1 MSHFIGLVIN
11 TPKYLE
17 KHNLEDALAPYDE
30 NTEVP
35 EYVAETVSD
44 YEKISFLETYLK
56 EEEDSLLKQSY
67 EILFEKA
74 NKELYERL
82 VKEGKVQS
90 YEEAGYGGDKERYYS
105 YIAYHNQEEY
115 VALVLEKC
123 PDILKKFD
131 DLYAKYGDSWNRN
144 SWRKNIVTDVWEE
157 FSTYNPKSKWD
168 WYQVGGRWD
177 KCLLTKSGELVNEC
191 LLGELDFEPFKDEDY
206 EATEKENFWGK
217 KYRPLKESV
226 KWHLCADSTPFC
238 LVVDGQWIEK
248 GEMGWWAMTSNEKP
262 TEDWNA
268 EVANILAKLPADA
281 EVTAVDF
288 HI

>member
-17 KHNLEDALAPYDE
+17 NHDFEDALAPYSE
-30 NTEVP
+30 NLDMP
-35 EYVAETVSD
+35 EYVAGEVST
-44 YEKISFLETYLK
+44 YEKISFLETYIK
-56 EEEDSLLKQSY
+56 KEEDSLLKQSY

-90 YEEAGYGGDKERYYS
+90 YEEAGYAGDKERYYS
-105 YIAYHNQEEY
+105 YVAYHNKEEY

-131 DLYAKYGDSWNRN
+131 KLYAKYGNDWNN
-144 SWRKNIVTDVWEE
+144 GNWRENIVTGVWEE

-168 WYQVGGRWD
+168 WYEIGGRW
-177 KCLLTKSGELVNEC
+177 KNCLMRKDGHQVNNAF
-191 LLGELDFEPFKDEDY
+191 LGELNFEPYKDEDY
-206 EATEKENFWGK
+206 ETFEKTDFWGN

-226 KWHLCADSTPFC
+226 PYRLNEKNAPFC
-238 LVVDGQWIEK
+238 LIVDGQWIER
-248 GEMGWWAMTSNEKP
+248 GEMGWWGITSNEKP
-262 TEDWNA
+262 EIDWN
-268 EVANILAKLPADA
+268 EQVKEILSKLPADA
-281 EVTAVDF
+281 MVTAVDF